1 MSQENSVLEKSFI
14 DLSKM
19 KKGLMNDNKES
30 ETGRN
35 WEVNSRKIGIGKF
48 VF

>member
-1 MSQENSVLEKSFI
+1 MA
-14 DLSKM
+14 
-19 KKGLMNDNKES
+19 KGLMNDNKES

-35 WEVNSRKIGIGKF
+35 WEVNSCKTGIGKF